1 MKRLTAQAL
10 CLILVLILC
19 GCAGDNKSEDHA
31 LERAEA
37 YAQAI
42 NYDYESPEKIY
53 EFLSKEITD
62 QISLEEFCEAFEKER
77 SFPYI
82 TPLYLFYPELTLS
95 EDGTQASV
103 TYQQAARIIGM
114 EYEITMVYENG
125 DYYVNDWYQFI
136 DGSYLEK
143 FEDIPYSI
151 DWYYDPEDVK

>member
-1 MKRLTAQAL
+1 MKRFAAQVL
-10 CLILVLILC
+10 CLILLITLC
-19 GCAGDNKSEDHA
+19 GCAANNKTQDHA

-42 NYDYESPEKIY
+42 NYEYESPEKIY
-53 EFLSKEITD
+53 EFLSAEIKN
-62 QISLEEFCEAFEKER
+62 QISPEEFSQAFEKER

-95 EDGTQASV
+95 EDADQATV
-103 TYQQAARIIGM
+103 VYQQAARIVGM

-143 FEDIPYSI
+143 FGDIPYSL
-151 DWYYDPEDVK
+151 DWYFDPEDIE